1 MNAEA
6 WWFDP
11 WEGQNFEMFS
21 KISILVAVPNQYP
34 IQWVLDVKW
43 PTDEVDHSSPC
54 RTEDK
59 NEWSLTSTPPYT
71 FMA

>member
-34 IQWVLDVKW
+34 IQWVLDVK
-43 PTDEVDHSSPC
+43 
-54 RTEDK
+54 
-59 NEWSLTSTPPYT
+59 
-71 FMA
+71 MADR